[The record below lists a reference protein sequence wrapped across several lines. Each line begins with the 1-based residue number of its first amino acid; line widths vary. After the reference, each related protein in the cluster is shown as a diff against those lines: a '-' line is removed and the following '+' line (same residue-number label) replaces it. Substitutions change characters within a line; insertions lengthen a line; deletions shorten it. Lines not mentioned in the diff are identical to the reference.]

1 MNHVDQSQLEI
12 LDSLSDSILV
22 ADREGLVV
30 ALNQAARLIF
40 HLPAADQIGRPL
52 ERLLPAVP
60 PLIDRAR
67 EDGQAQG
74 EITLGDGT
82 EQRRFDARISPWR
95 APDGMWQG
103 WLIALRDVTEV
114 WRAEEELRA
123 QKQLLESL
131 VRVARATAEQPT
143 VEETLQNSLDVS
155 TALTQAEYGSLFL
168 LDKSGALTNSIIAR
182 SRVDAAQ
189 KRRLVRQVLDKGLA
203 GWVVQHR
210 RPGVVHDTTLDERW
224 ISVRGGMTGM
234 RSALSVPILSGDD
247 LLGILTLMHRE
258 PHHFS
263 DEHVYLMQ
271 AAADQMA
278 LAVRNAALFDEQRL
292 LADRQATLFEVLR
305 RVGSHLEPEAV
316 TQAAVES
323 VADLTGWPAVCILL
337 PGDTVSNLRVQ
348 AAAGL
353 VADQAGNRVSAAGS
367 VARQVVQQGEALYI
381 ADSSTNPDHRPW
393 YPATASQLA
402 VPLQRANRM
411 LGVFEV
417 LSDQPHAFDREDLT
431 LATSMADAIALA
443 LDNARFYTA
452 MRKHA
457 GDLNTLYT
465 INRMIGRSLLLE
477 EMLAKAL
484 YSALTSLGFGFG
496 LIALVDSTTEE
507 LVMAAERGLPPAM
520 SEQTP
525 FSEYV
530 LARNE
535 AVVIDDIDEA
545 ESPEVARLLQESPPI
560 VSQFRELDIRSCVG
574 VPLIHQRQIL
584 GTLCMFSR
592 HPRVSR
598 PEDVTLQM
606 TIGQQIAM
614 AVSNSRLFR
623 TIADERSLLQA
634 LISSSRDGIVMLS
647 AHQRILVANQRALDF
662 LNLPGRAEDWV
673 NQPVGR
679 ALLLMR
685 HQAPAIIRLAVKE
698 MRRVIDGHD
707 WLREGEFSLPPRTI
721 AWINLPVMAG
731 VATLGR
737 LIVLRDVTEERL
749 LDQVREDL
757 LHTMV
762 HDLRNPLT
770 NIFGSLD
777 FLRDDLAAALSVE
790 QAQILEIALAGTKQM
805 IRLVSA
811 ILDISRLESGRM
823 PLDQGP
829 ISVPALLNQV
839 LLNQMPLAESSDLT
853 LVNLVSSNLP
863 LAWADA
869 ALYERV
875 FQNLVGNA
883 VKFTPPGGRITVD
896 AYLEKSRRPQL
907 VVLVQDTGPGVPPEH
922 QERIFDKFTTSRHK
936 ASGSGLGLAFCKMV
950 AEAHGA
956 RIWVECPPDQGA
968 TFFVTMPTLAAAG
981 SQQL

>member
-1 MNHVDQSQLEI
+1 MEPVSATRLDI

-22 ADREGLVV
+22 VDQEGRIV
-30 ALNQAARLIF
+30 ALNQAAQTVFQHVATNLT
-40 HLPAADQIGRPL
+40 GRPL
-52 ERLLPAVP
+52 SWLLPTGAT
-60 PLIDRAR
+60 LIDQAR
-67 EDGQAQG
+67 EEGQAQG
-74 EITLGDGT
+74 EIALGDGV
-82 EQRRFDARISPWR
+82 EQRQFDARISPWR
-95 APDGMWQG
+95 DPDGMWHG
-103 WLIALRDVTEV
+103 WLIALRDVTAV
-114 WRAEEELRA
+114 WQAEEELRA

-131 VRVARATAEQPT
+131 VKVARATAEQPT

-168 LDKSGALTNSIIAR
+168 LDKNGALTNSIIAR

-203 GWVVQHR
+203 GWVAKNRQ
-210 RPGVVHDTTLDERW
+210 PGIVHDTTLDERW

-234 RSALSVPILSGDD
+234 RSALSVPIISGDD
-247 LLGILTLMHRE
+247 LLGILTLMHKV
-258 PHHFS
+258 PNHFT

-271 AAADQMA
+271 GAADQMA

-316 TQAAVES
+316 TRAAVET
-323 VADLTGWPAVCILL
+323 VANLTGWPGVCILL
-337 PGDTVSNLRVQ
+337 PGDAISYLRVQ

-353 VADQAGNRVSAAGS
+353 VADRAGERIPAAGS
-367 VARQVVQQGEALYI
+367 IARKVVQQGDALYI
-381 ADSSTNPDHRPW
+381 ADSAADPDSRPW
-393 YPATASQLA
+393 YQATASQLA
-402 VPLQRANRM
+402 VPLQRASRM

-417 LSDQPHAFDREDLT
+417 LSDQPHAFDQEDLT
-431 LATSMADAIALA
+431 LATSLADAIALA

-457 GDLNTLYT
+457 GDLNALYT

-496 LIALVDSTTEE
+496 VIALVDSTTEQ
-507 LVMAAERGLPPAM
+507 LVVAAERGLPTEM
-520 SEQTP
+520 SEQMS

-530 LARNE
+530 LDRNE
-535 AVVIDDIDEA
+535 AVAIDNVE
-545 ESPEVARLLQESPPI
+545 ESELPEMARLLTESPAI

-574 VPLIHQRQIL
+574 VPLIHQRQTL

-592 HPRVSR
+592 HPRTSR

-606 TIGQQIAM
+606 TIGQQMAM

-623 TIADERSLLQA
+623 AIADERSLLQA
-634 LISSSRDGIVMLS
+634 LISSSRDGIVMLG
-647 AHQRILVANQRALDF
+647 AHQRVLVANQTALEF
-662 LNLPGRAEDWV
+662 LHLPGRAEDWV
-673 NQPVGR
+673 NQPIDR

-685 HQAPAIIRLAVKE
+685 RQAPTMVRLAIGE
-698 MRRVIDGHD
+698 IRRADQGHD
-707 WLREGEFSLPPRTI
+707 WQQEGEFNLPPRTI

-731 VATLGR
+731 SEALGR
-737 LIVLRDVTEERL
+737 LIVLRDVTQERL

-777 FLRDDLAAALSVE
+777 FLRDDLGPILSAE
-790 QAQILEIALAGTKQM
+790 QSQILDIALNGTRQM
-805 IRLVSA
+805 VKLVSA

-823 PLDQGP
+823 PLDQAP
-829 ISVPALLNQV
+829 ISVPILLKQV
-839 LLNQMPLAESSDLT
+839 LLNQLPLAESNDLT
-853 LVNLVSSNLP
+853 LVNLVSGNIP

-883 VKFTPPGGRITVD
+883 IKFTPPGGRITID
-896 AYLEKSRRPQL
+896 AFLGEGDPSQL
-907 VVLVQDTGPGVPPEH
+907 IIMVRDTGPGIPPE
-922 QERIFDKFTTSRHK
+922 QRDRIFDKFTTSRHK

-950 AEAHGA
+950 AEAHGG
-956 RIWVECPPDQGA
+956 RIWVESPPGKGA

-981 SQQL
+981 NS